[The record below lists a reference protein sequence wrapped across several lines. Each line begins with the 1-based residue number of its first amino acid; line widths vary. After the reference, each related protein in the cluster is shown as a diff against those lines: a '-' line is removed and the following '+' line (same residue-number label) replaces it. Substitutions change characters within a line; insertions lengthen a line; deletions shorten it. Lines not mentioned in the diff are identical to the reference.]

1 MAGASDRQ
9 STSSAEPSRSIQLL
23 ERWVA
28 GDDSA
33 LEEGLGGGGAAPAR
47 WGGGGERG
55 RGGWWGPGAPP
66 VPSGPWAR
74 IVAVAHS
81 LSRTFVPHRG
91 AAPQS
96 DRLIERRGGARYK
109 YPVEGR

>member
-28 GDDSA
+28 GDDGA
-33 LEEGLGGGGAAPAR
+33 LQEWIGVDRPQDPL
-47 WGGGGERG
+47 
-55 RGGWWGPGAPP
+55 
-66 VPSGPWAR
+66 GPWVR

>member
-33 LEEGLGGGGAAPAR
+33 LEEWLGAGV
-47 WGGGGERG
+47 
-55 RGGWWGPGAPP
+55 PP

-81 LSRTFVPHRG
+81 LSRTFVPRRG